1 MKHRPEPDII
11 RLSNISENRFLTGQ
25 TEFGVENESSPQ
37 KTFSSLL
44 FSSLLFSSL
53 LFSSLLFSSAARAA
67 GEGSGRGPYVQAD
80 LAYAYEHITH
90 DYPEPAGAKKGKIS
104 TVSDYFRNIR
114 THSIHPRVSVG
125 YDFGGWRIA
134 ADYARYRKWND
145 SKYSVSIKELKEN
158 KGENINVAQYLKTE
172 NQENGSFHAVSSLG
186 LSAVYDFK
194 LNDKFKPYIGA
205 RVAYGHIR
213 HQHRSVE
220 QETTIVTT
228 YLQSGK
234 PSPIIRGPT
243 PKPAHQESNS
253 IRRVGLG
260 VIAGVGF
267 DITPNLTLDAG
278 YRYHNWGRLENT
290 RFKTHEAS
298 LGVRYRF

>member
-1 MKHRPEPDII
+1 MQPAK
-11 RLSNISENRFLTGQ
+11 N
-25 TEFGVENESSPQ
+25 
-37 KTFSSLL
+37 
-44 FSSLLFSSL
+44 L
-53 LFSSLLFSSAARAA
+53 LFSSLLFSSAAQAA
-67 GEGSGRGPYVQAD
+67 SEDGGRGPYVQAD
-80 LAYAYEHITH
+80 LAYAAERITH
-90 DYPEPAGAKKGKIS
+90 DYPEPTGIKKDKIS

-134 ADYARYRKWND
+134 ADYARYRKWNNN
-145 SKYSVSIKELKEN
+145 KYSVNIKELERN
-158 KGENINVAQYLKTE
+158 KNKNKRDLKTE

-205 RVAYGHIR
+205 RVAYGHVR
-213 HQHRSVE
+213 HSIDS
-220 QETTIVTT
+220 TKKTAKILTSS
-228 YLQSGK
+228 YGNGK
-234 PSPIIRGPT
+234 PT
-243 PKPAHQESNS
+243 VYTEENTQNAHRESDS

-267 DITPNLTLDAG
+267 DITPKLTLDAG

>member
-1 MKHRPEPDII
+1 MQPAK
-11 RLSNISENRFLTGQ
+11 N
-25 TEFGVENESSPQ
+25 
-37 KTFSSLL
+37 
-44 FSSLLFSSL
+44 LLFSSL
-53 LFSSLLFSSAARAA
+53 LFSSLLFSSAAQAA
-67 GEGSGRGPYVQAD
+67 SEGNGRGPYVQAD
-80 LAYAYEHITH
+80 LAYAAERITH
-90 DYPEPAGAKKGKIS
+90 DYPEPTGTKKGTIS

-134 ADYARYRKWND
+134 ADYARYRKWNN
-145 SKYSVSIKELKEN
+145 SKYSVSIKELKNNN
-158 KGENINVAQYLKTE
+158 KKKTE
-172 NQENGSFHAVSSLG
+172 NQENGTFHAVSSLG
-186 LSAVYDFK
+186 LYAVYDFK

-205 RVAYGHIR
+205 RVAYGHVR
-213 HQHRSVE
+213 HSIDSTKKITAGAGGAGSPVR
-220 QETTIVTT
+220 
-228 YLQSGK
+228 
-234 PSPIIRGPT
+234 PSYKST
-243 PKPAHQESNS
+243 QDAHHQSNS

-267 DITPNLTLDAG
+267 DITPKLTLDTG

>member
-1 MKHRPEPDII
+1 MQPAK
-11 RLSNISENRFLTGQ
+11 N
-25 TEFGVENESSPQ
+25 
-37 KTFSSLL
+37 FSSLL

-53 LFSSLLFSSAARAA
+53 LFSSLLFSSAAQAA
-67 GEGSGRGPYVQAD
+67 SEDNGRGPYVQAD

-90 DYPEPAGAKKGKIS
+90 DYPEPTGAKKAQLS

-134 ADYARYRKWND
+134 ADYARYRKWNN
-145 SKYSVSIKELKEN
+145 SKYSVSIKELKSKSKRE
-158 KGENINVAQYLKTE
+158 LKTV
-172 NQENGSFHAVSSLG
+172 NQENGTFHAVSSLG

-205 RVAYGHIR
+205 RVSYGHVR
-213 HQHRSVE
+213 HSIDSTKKTIKV
-220 QETTIVTT
+220 TTVPSTAPNGAVTT
-228 YLQSGK
+228 YN
-234 PSPIIRGPT
+234 T
-243 PKPAHQESNS
+243 DPKTQNDYQSNS

-260 VIAGVGF
+260 VIAGIGF
-267 DITPNLTLDAG
+267 DITPKLTLDAG

>member
-1 MKHRPEPDII
+1 MQPAK
-11 RLSNISENRFLTGQ
+11 N
-25 TEFGVENESSPQ
+25 
-37 KTFSSLL
+37 LL

-53 LFSSLLFSSAARAA
+53 LFSSLLFPSAAQAA
-67 GEGSGRGPYVQAD
+67 SEGNGRGPYVQAD
-80 LAYAYEHITH
+80 LAYAYEHITR
-90 DYPEPAGAKKGKIS
+90 DYPDAAGANQGKKIS

-125 YDFGGWRIA
+125 YDFGGWRVA
-134 ADYARYRKWND
+134 ADYARYRKWNNN
-145 SKYSVSIKELKEN
+145 KYSV
-158 KGENINVAQYLKTE
+158 NIEKVQEVGKNRRDRKTE

-186 LSAVYDFK
+186 LSAVYDFRP
-194 LNDKFKPYIGA
+194 NDKFKPYIGV
-205 RVAYGHIR
+205 RVAYGHVR
-213 HQHRSVE
+213 HGIDSTKKITQFL
-220 QETTIVTT
+220 TTAGARGTVSTVHPPYKST
-228 YLQSGK
+228 QDAHHQSD
-234 PSPIIRGPT
+234 
-243 PKPAHQESNS
+243 S

-267 DITPNLTLDAG
+267 GITPKLTLDAG

>member
-1 MKHRPEPDII
+1 M
-11 RLSNISENRFLTGQ
+11 Q
-25 TEFGVENESSPQ
+25 PQ
-37 KTFSSLL
+37 KT
-44 FSSLLFSSL
+44 SL
-53 LFSSLLFSSAARAA
+53 LFSSLLFSSAAQAA
-67 GEGSGRGPYVQAD
+67 SEDGGRGPYVQAD
-80 LAYAYEHITH
+80 LAYAAERITH
-90 DYPEPAGAKKGKIS
+90 DYPEPTAPKKGKIS

-134 ADYARYRKWND
+134 ADYARYRKWNNN
-145 SKYSVSIKELKEN
+145 KYSVSIKELKNNN
-158 KGENINVAQYLKTE
+158 KKKTE

-205 RVAYGHIR
+205 RVAYGHVR
-213 HQHRSVE
+213 HSIDSTKKITAGAGGAGSPVR
-220 QETTIVTT
+220 
-228 YLQSGK
+228 
-234 PSPIIRGPT
+234 PSYKST
-243 PKPAHQESNS
+243 QDAHHQSNS

-267 DITPNLTLDAG
+267 DITPKLTLDTG

>member
-1 MKHRPEPDII
+1 MNPARKKP
-11 RLSNISENRFLTGQ
+11 
-25 TEFGVENESSPQ
+25 
-37 KTFSSLL
+37 
-44 FSSLLFSSL
+44 SLLFSSL
-53 LFSSLLFSSAARAA
+53 LFSSLLFSSAAQAA
-67 GEGSGRGPYVQAD
+67 SEDNGRGPYVQAD
-80 LAYAYEHITH
+80 LAYAAERITH
-90 DYPEPAGAKKGKIS
+90 DYPEPTAPGKNKIS

-134 ADYARYRKWND
+134 ADYARYRKWHNN
-145 SKYSVSIKELKEN
+145 KYSVNIKELERN
-158 KGENINVAQYLKTE
+158 DNGNRIDRKTE
-172 NQENGSFHAVSSLG
+172 NQENGTFHAVSSLG

-205 RVAYGHIR
+205 RVAYGHVR
-213 HQHRSVE
+213 HSISTKK
-220 QETTIVTT
+220 TTEFLTVARNRVTVPGT
-228 YLQSGK
+228 YKVST
-234 PSPIIRGPT
+234 T
-243 PKPAHQESNS
+243 PGAHQESNS

-267 DITPNLTLDAG
+267 DITPKLTLDAG

>member
-1 MKHRPEPDII
+1 MNPARKKP
-11 RLSNISENRFLTGQ
+11 
-25 TEFGVENESSPQ
+25 
-37 KTFSSLL
+37 
-44 FSSLLFSSL
+44 SLLFSSL
-53 LFSSLLFSSAARAA
+53 LFSSLLFSSAAQAA
-67 GEGSGRGPYVQAD
+67 SEDGGRGPYVQAD
-80 LAYAYEHITH
+80 LAYAAERITH
-90 DYPEPAGAKKGKIS
+90 DYPEPTGAKKGTTIS

-134 ADYARYRKWND
+134 ADYARYRKWNN
-145 SKYSVSIKELKEN
+145 SKYSVSIKELKNNN
-158 KGENINVAQYLKTE
+158 KKKKKTE

-205 RVAYGHIR
+205 RVAYGHVR
-213 HQHRSVE
+213 HSISTKK
-220 QETTIVTT
+220 TTEFLTT
-228 YLQSGK
+228 AG
-234 PSPIIRGPT
+234 SPGVVPGGYKVSTT
-243 PKPAHQESNS
+243 PGAHQESNS

-298 LGVRYRF
+298 L

>member
-1 MKHRPEPDII
+1 MNPARKKP
-11 RLSNISENRFLTGQ
+11 
-25 TEFGVENESSPQ
+25 
-37 KTFSSLL
+37 SLL

-53 LFSSLLFSSAARAA
+53 LFSSLLFSFAAQAA
-67 GEGSGRGPYVQAD
+67 SEDGGRGPYVQAD
-80 LAYAYEHITH
+80 LAYAYEHITR
-90 DYPEPAGAKKGKIS
+90 DYPEPTGAKKGTTIS

-145 SKYSVSIKELKEN
+145 NKYSVSIKELKNN
-158 KGENINVAQYLKTE
+158 KKKTE

-205 RVAYGHIR
+205 RVAYGHVR
-213 HQHRSVE
+213 HSISTKK
-220 QETTIVTT
+220 TTEFLTVAGTPGRVPGVYKASTT
-228 YLQSGK
+228 PG
-234 PSPIIRGPT
+234 
-243 PKPAHQESNS
+243 AHQESNS

-267 DITPNLTLDAG
+267 DITPKLTLDAG

-298 LGVRYRF
+298 LGMRYRF

>member
-1 MKHRPEPDII
+1 MNPARKKP
-11 RLSNISENRFLTGQ
+11 
-25 TEFGVENESSPQ
+25 
-37 KTFSSLL
+37 SLL

-53 LFSSLLFSSAARAA
+53 LFPSAAQAA
-67 GEGSGRGPYVQAD
+67 GEDHGRGPYVQAD
-80 LAYAYEHITH
+80 LAYAAERITH
-90 DYPEPAGAKKGKIS
+90 DYPKPTAPGKNKIS

-145 SKYSVSIKELKEN
+145 NKYSVNIKKLEN
-158 KGENINVAQYLKTE
+158 KNKKKTE

-205 RVAYGHIR
+205 RVAYGHVR
-213 HQHRSVE
+213 HSIDS
-220 QETTIVTT
+220 TKKITA
-228 YLQSGK
+228 SAGGAG
-234 PSPIIRGPT
+234 SPASYKST
-243 PKPAHQESNS
+243 QDAHHQSNS

-298 LGVRYRF
+298 LGMRYRF